1 MEINVKNVRLIRLGN
16 DDDVISEYV
25 EEGEFYRLINPMNL
39 IIEADIQNQKQN
51 IYMYS
56 WLPQGVIKDKTALV
70 RKDIVICICELEE
83 DIVEHYCGAV
93 FDINDSPRQK
103 VESKKKIE
111 HLDNDKKVI
120 SFNNKNKDLN

>member
-93 FDINDSPRQK
+93 YDINDSPKQK

>member
-1 MEINVKNVRLIRLGN
+1 
-16 DDDVISEYV
+16 
-25 EEGEFYRLINPMNL
+25 
-39 IIEADIQNQKQN
+39 
-51 IYMYS
+51 MYS

-93 FDINDSPRQK
+93 YDINDSPKQK

>member
-93 FDINDSPRQK
+93 YDINDSPRQK